1 MIKNYFKIE
10 WRNFFK
16 NRISSFM
23 SIGGLTIGMAVMQG
37 AFSCEGS
44 SPGTGADEPVEN
56 KEEAQQYDKS
66 DLKKIKWIQGKWKG
80 LYKGEPF
87 YEIYQ
92 FVNDT
97 TLEITSYEWNG
108 TDSSKSKK
116 SYVYYKDGLYWLG
129 DKQNWK
135 VVSITATEI
144 TMLPNVEAYN
154 DIIWRYK
161 DNLAWDALLKH
172 KNGTTVYN
180 MQSFDPF
187 KK

>member
-1 MIKNYFKIE
+1 MTKNYFKIASRSLFE
-10 WRNFFK
+10 
-16 NRISSFM
+16 NRISSFI
-23 SIGGLTIGMAVMQG
+23 SIGGLAVGLAVMQG
-37 AFSCEGS
+37 SLGCGS
-44 SPGTGADEPVEN
+44 SPGARADESVEN
-56 KEEAQQYDKS
+56 KVESQQYVKS
-66 DLKKIKWIQGKWKG
+66 DLIKIKWIEGKWKG

-116 SYVYYKDGLYWLG
+116 SYLYFKDGFYWLG

-135 VVSITATEI
+135 VTSITESEI
-144 TMLPNVEAYN
+144 KMLPNVEAYN
-154 DIIWRYK
+154 DIIWKYTGSF
-161 DNLAWDALLKH
+161 AWDAMLTSK
-172 KNGTTVYN
+172 KGTTIYN